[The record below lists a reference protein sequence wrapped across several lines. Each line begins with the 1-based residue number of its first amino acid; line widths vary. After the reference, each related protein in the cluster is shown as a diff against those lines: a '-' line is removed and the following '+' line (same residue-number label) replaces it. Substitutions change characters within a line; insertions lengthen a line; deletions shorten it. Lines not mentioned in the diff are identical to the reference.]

1 MEKKD
6 WDEKVFQVAKKQW
19 QDRIKH
25 QKKLQALGLIVS
37 NTLLMPTD
45 DEILGNLA
53 KKLDRVRKFV
63 YQYCPSL
70 APKRNL
76 DLTTSLKLRVDYSLQ
91 RDETIQKH
99 LREYPLY
106 DRKTKY
112 GVDKL
117 SSNDKS
123 SVDVFCSRLLQ
134 GIQKELQ
141 FALEKRLLLDLS
153 KVPIG
158 GNEQTGAKQRVFD
171 VTPFFQF
178 AVQHSLEAESP
189 ETIFK
194 AHADAKWAQ
203 ANAGEEEE
211 IEQFQLLPR
220 PVQPEP
226 SIPRQLTASG
236 QLCVGS
242 CSIDKSRHGTRLT
255 CKTNPY
261 GPFGLYE
268 WDFCD
273 Q

>member
-1 MEKKD
+1 MEKRD
-6 WDEKVFQVAKKQW
+6 WDYNVFQVAKKQF

-25 QKKLQALGLIVS
+25 EIKLQQLGLTVQQV
-37 NTLLMPTD
+37 NQMPSD
-45 DEILGNLA
+45 DQILASIA

-70 APKRNL
+70 APRSNL

-91 RDETIQKH
+91 RDETIQNH

-112 GVDKL
+112 GLDQL
-117 SSNDKS
+117 FSNDKTS
-123 SVDVFCSRLLQ
+123 IDVFCSRLLQ

-158 GNEQTGAKQRVFD
+158 GNEKPGAKQRVFD

-178 AVQHSLEAESP
+178 AVEHSLEAESP

-220 PVQPEP
+220 PSQPEP
-226 SIPRQLTASG
+226 SIPRQLTANG
-236 QLCVGS
+236 QLCIGG
-242 CSIDKSRHGTRLT
+242 CSVDKSRHGTRST

-273 Q
+273 